1 MTIIS
6 WGTSN
11 KLNQL
16 VNDVEE
22 LLAALSDEQSSEVKA
37 LRDQVQKA
45 IASAKCAISA
55 QGTSAT
61 ARTAHYASSMYEYIT
76 QYPRLAFGTGA
87 LILGGVIGYLAGLTS
102 SKE

>member
-6 WGTSN
+6 WCTSN

-45 IASAKCAISA
+45 IASAKRAISA

-61 ARTAHYASSMYEYIT
+61 AHYASSRDDYIT
-76 QYPRLAFGTGA
+76 QNPRLAFGIGA
-87 LILGGVIGYLAGLTS
+87 LMGGVIGYLAGVTS
-102 SKE
+102 SK